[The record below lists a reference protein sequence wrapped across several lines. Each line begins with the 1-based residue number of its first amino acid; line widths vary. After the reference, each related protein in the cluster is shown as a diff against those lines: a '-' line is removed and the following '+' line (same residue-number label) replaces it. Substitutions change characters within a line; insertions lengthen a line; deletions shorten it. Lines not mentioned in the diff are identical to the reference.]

1 MVKLRTKSEK
11 KISIFKILE
20 NNIFVLKIVWKL
32 SKSRF
37 VLKLFMTIINSII
50 PTINIVITRNII
62 FLVES
67 NSTKSIESFK
77 KVLFMIFVLMG
88 IQLIPNIFSVWNAT
102 LIEPIFASKINQY
115 MNEVFIDKA
124 KNLIIV
130 IWKILI
136 FIINTLGH

>member
-1 MVKLRTKSEK
+1 MIGSRICGGKVENQKRK

-102 LIEPIFASKINQY
+102 LIEPIFASKLIN
-115 MNEVFIDKA
+115 I
-124 KNLIIV
+124 
-130 IWKILI
+130 
-136 FIINTLGH
+136 

>member
-1 MVKLRTKSEK
+1 MKFELTSNLIGSRICGGKVENQKRK
-11 KISIFKILE
+11 KEYLIFKILE

-102 LIEPIFASKINQY
+102 LIEPILHQKLPIYDEYS
-115 MNEVFIDKA
+115 
-124 KNLIIV
+124 
-130 IWKILI
+130 
-136 FIINTLGH
+136 